1 MSSVYF
7 RHLRAFAAAAVIARC
22 LAAFAQALLALY
34 CRTTLCECPRP
45 LRHVCPRVTT
55 ILTHGLAPV
64 QGGSTGAIL
73 CFCMPNPCCDFRQA
87 EAVGTELLETARS
100 KLLRVTVPMG
110 FRTGRHCG
118 RSSGSLHMPPRWHDE
133 DRFALH
139 GNLFYVTRYVFSRY
153 FLLDIPT
160 CTPLGMLM

>member
-1 MSSVYF
+1 MLTFGV
-7 RHLRAFAAAAVIARC
+7 L
-22 LAAFAQALLALY
+22 
-34 CRTTLCECPRP
+34 LCESLNLGQYF
-45 LRHVCPRVTT
+45 LRRRSP
-55 ILTHGLAPV
+55 ILENREGWW
-64 QGGSTGAIL
+64 
-73 CFCMPNPCCDFRQA
+73 
-87 EAVGTELLETARS
+87 
-100 KLLRVTVPMG
+100 G